1 MRKITFENE
10 VNGLSVTFA
19 SDTPKMLLESFD
31 GCSCGSEAI
40 TYRPLNY
47 DGQRFVSSTLTARTI
62 QFTVSVC
69 GSQNG
74 KHSREDALEKWSE
87 ISRVFTPGD
96 IGTLTWT
103 DGTKTRFI
111 KCRAEALPMPTE
123 VLPFLFRIE
132 FSLVAD
138 NPLWFDS
145 VEKVIPFTSNLEIY
159 NPCGIPVPF
168 MLDVESDPS
177 QVAFAIRSDT
187 LKKILMVAV
196 FKTNESFTVDM
207 ANCTVTSASGE
218 LWNHLLAINSDF
230 FYIAPGLNDIDMLF
244 FRNATLRWREAY
256 LSVY

>member
-1 MRKITFENE
+1 MRKITFTNE

-19 SDTPKMLLESFD
+19 SDTPAMLLESFD
-31 GCSCGSEAI
+31 GCSCGAEAI

-62 QFTVSVC
+62 QFTASF
-69 GSQNG
+69 GGMRNG
-74 KHSREDALEKWSE
+74 RYSREDALNKWNE
-87 ISRVFTPGD
+87 ISRVFIPGNV
-96 IGTLTWT
+96 GTLTWT
-103 DGTKTRFI
+103 DGINTRLI
-111 KCRAEALPMPTE
+111 KCRAESVPMPTE
-123 VLPFLFRIE
+123 VLPFLLRAE

-168 MLDVESDPS
+168 VLDVESDRS
-177 QVAFAIRSDT
+177 QVAFAIRSRT
-187 LKKILMVAV
+187 LKKVLMVTIY
-196 FKTNESFTVDM
+196 KTDEPFMVDM

-218 LWNHLLAINSDF
+218 LWNHLLAVNSAF
-230 FYIAPGLNDIDMLF
+230 FYIVPGLNDIDMLF
-244 FRNATLRWREAY
+244 SRKAALRWREAY